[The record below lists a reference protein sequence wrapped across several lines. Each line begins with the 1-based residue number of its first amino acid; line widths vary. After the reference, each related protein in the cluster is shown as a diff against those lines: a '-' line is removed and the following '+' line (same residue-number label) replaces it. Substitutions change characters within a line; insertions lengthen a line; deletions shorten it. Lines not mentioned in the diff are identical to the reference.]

1 MVRVLVA
8 GAIAAGLLGASV
20 CGGALAQTAPAKTA
34 AATEKS
40 PAAKSKRPMS
50 AGQKAFLEREKKC
63 SAEWKEAKAAGKN
76 KGTTWPKFLS
86 ACNKRL
92 KAGG

>member
-1 MVRVLVA
+1 MFRVVIA
-8 GAIAAGLLGASV
+8 GAVAAGLLAAPLCASAV
-20 CGGALAQTAPAKTA
+20 AQNAPA
-34 AATEKS
+34 AATPAPEK
-40 PAAKSKRPMS
+40 PAAEKSKRPMS

-63 SAEWKEAKAAGKN
+63 SAEWKEAKATGKN

>member
-1 MVRVLVA
+1 MFRVLVT
-8 GAIAAGLLGASV
+8 GAMAAGLLAAPLCVSAV
-20 CGGALAQTAPAKTA
+20 AQNAPAATT
-34 AATEKS
+34 AATEK
-40 PAAKSKRPMS
+40 PAADKSKRPMS
-50 AGQKAFLEREKKC
+50 AGQKAFIERERKC
-63 SAEWKEAKAAGKN
+63 SAEWKESKAAGKD

>member
-8 GAIAAGLLGASV
+8 GVIAAGLLGSSWSGSAV
-20 CGGALAQTAPAKTA
+20 AQNAPAATTA
-34 AATEKS
+34 ATDK
-40 PAAKSKRPMS
+40 PAAEKTKRPMS
-50 AGQKAFLEREKKC
+50 AGQKAFIERERKC
-63 SAEWKEAKAAGKN
+63 SAEWKEAKAAGKD

-92 KAGG
+92 KAGS